1 MRNLAV
7 VMALAAGL
15 GSLTRAEAQT
25 YPSRPITVMVRPFA
39 GESADVLARTLA
51 DPMSKFLG
59 QPVVVKR
66 VGELDSSYHVVPRAA
81 PDGYTLEIGNLD
93 SHRYTRYGR
102 SYDLLQGLM
111 PVALLPSVP
120 AWLVARRE
128 LPATDLRGL
137 IAWLGTNSDQA
148 PPGRLGFGTP
158 GKASAGIVG
167 AGTTGHICGIY
178 LQDAADI
185 HIQFA
190 PYSGEEAMLRGL
202 VRGQIDLV
210 CGEATN
216 SLAMVRSGQ
225 IKVYAVMSKARWFA
239 MPDIPTADEMG
250 LPGIYASY
258 WYGFWVPAGTPYDIV
273 TKLNAAANDAMTD
286 PAVRRRIA
294 DQGMEIPGREQQT
307 PAALGTFQRAEI
319 VKWCEA
325 MVGRGRTYL
334 AVVPLCGGRRA
345 AAN

>member
-1 MRNLAV
+1 MKNLAV

-15 GSLTRAEAQT
+15 GTLTPAEAQT
-25 YPSRPITVMVRPFA
+25 YPSRPITLVVRPFA

-51 DPMSKFLG
+51 DPMSKMLG

-66 VGELDSSYHVVPRAA
+66 IAELGSSDHSVPHAA

-93 SHRYTRYGR
+93 SHRYITYGR
-102 SYDLLQGLM
+102 SYDLLRDLM

-137 IAWLGTNSDQA
+137 LAWLGTNSDKT

-167 AGTTGHICGIY
+167 AGTTGHFCGIY
-178 LQDAADI
+178 LQDATGS
-185 HIQFA
+185 HIQFV
-190 PYSGEEAMLRGL
+190 PYWGEEAMLRGL
-202 VRGQIDLV
+202 VGGQIDLV
-210 CGEATN
+210 CGQATN
-216 SLAMVRSGQ
+216 SLALVRSSQ
-225 IKVYAVMSKARWFA
+225 IKVYAVMAKARWFA
-239 MPDIPTADEMG
+239 MPDTPTADEVG

-258 WYGFWVPAGTPYDIV
+258 WYGFWVPAGTPYDII

-286 PAVRRRIA
+286 PVVRRRIA
-294 DQGMEIPGREQQT
+294 DLGMEIPARGQQSPT
-307 PAALGTFQRAEI
+307 ALDILRRAEI
-319 VKWCEA
+319 AKWCEA
-325 MVGRGRTYL
+325 MVGRGRSYR
-334 AVVPLCGGRRA
+334 AVVPLCEGRRA
-345 AAN
+345 